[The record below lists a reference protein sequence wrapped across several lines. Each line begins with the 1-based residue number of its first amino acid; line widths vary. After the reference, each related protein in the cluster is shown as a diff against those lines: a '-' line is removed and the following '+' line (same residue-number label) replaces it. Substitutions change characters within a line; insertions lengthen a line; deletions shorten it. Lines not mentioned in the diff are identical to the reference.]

1 MERLFKA
8 FERAGKELF
17 LVGGA
22 VRELARGIPF
32 EAIDDLDSGGKSLL
46 G

>member
-1 MERLFKA
+1 MQRLFDA

-22 VRELARGIPF
+22 VRELARGVPM
-32 EAIDDLDSGGKSLL
+32 EAIDDARERR
-46 G
+46 